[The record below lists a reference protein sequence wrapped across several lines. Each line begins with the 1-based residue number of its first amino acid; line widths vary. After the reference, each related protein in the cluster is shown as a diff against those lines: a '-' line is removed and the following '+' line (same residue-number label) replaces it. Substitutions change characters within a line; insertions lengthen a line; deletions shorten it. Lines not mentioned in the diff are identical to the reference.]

1 MRKQDH
7 IKSLFTALQRAAI
20 TGIVPIIGNSL
31 IAAFLFTAC
40 SSDEWQAD
48 NDRVLLSPQIQ
59 VGESTTRSVISGTAA
74 NPDGNGNLINQVQL
88 YITRDEDDHTVYP
101 GLSESKGLATF
112 TLGASNDW
120 TSDPKVSLSSDMA
133 RIFAFYPPIAAGS
146 VDANFIASTA
156 DEKHKI
162 KVSIPADQ
170 TFDGTTAWGC
180 STTDYLYGSSSS
192 TKGDAQPITANN
204 GKEDA
209 TGTKPFSPEISMQH
223 ALSLLVFYLES
234 KSGRDVDNTYDYV
247 KEIRLSTTDA
257 TNKFRISETAN
268 NDQCTMLINDGT
280 LALTT
285 SSSLKFTATTVATGG
300 TATTAQL
307 CGKAGSPAL
316 VAYGLV
322 APLTAAP
329 SDLTLTV
336 VLDKKDETTQNKREL
351 SLTFSAPTS
360 TPKLWK
366 KGNRYKYN
374 LTLTDRD
381 IAIKSTS
388 ITEWPDGWSGSG
400 DNKGDDS
407 LKPDGFKSVRVE

>member
-1 MRKQDH
+1 MRKQDN

-20 TGIVPIIGNSL
+20 TSIVPIIGNSL

-192 TKGDAQPITANN
+192 TKGDAKPITANN
-204 GKEDA
+204 GNGDA
-209 TGTKPFSPEISMQH
+209 TGPKPFSPEISMQH

-257 TNKFRISETAN
+257 TNKFRISGSA

-285 SSSLKFTATTVATGG
+285 NSSLKFTAKAAASGG

-307 CGKAGSPAL
+307 CGKASSPAL

-329 SDLTLTV
+329 SNLTLTV
-336 VLDKKDETTQNKREL
+336 VLDKKDETTDMKREL
-351 SLTFSAPTS
+351 SLTFGTS
-360 TPKLWK
+360 GNAPKLWK
-366 KGNRYKYN
+366 KGNRYTYN

-388 ITEWPDGWSGSG
+388 ISQWPDGWSGNE
-400 DNKGDDS
+400 DKGDES

>member
-1 MRKQDH
+1 MRKQDN

-40 SSDEWQAD
+40 LSDEWQAD

-112 TLGASNDW
+112 TLRASNDW

-133 RIFAFYPPIAAGS
+133 RIFAFYPPIAAGDVS
-146 VDANFIASTA
+146 TNFIASSS

-162 KVSIPADQ
+162 KVSIPSNQ
-170 TFDGTTAWGC
+170 TFDGATAWGC

-192 TKGDAQPITANN
+192 TKGDAKPITANN
-204 GKEDA
+204 GNGDA
-209 TGTKPFSPEISMQH
+209 TGPKPFSPEISMQH

-257 TNKFRISETAN
+257 TNNFRISGNAD
-268 NDQCTMLINDGT
+268 DQCTMLINDGT

-285 SSSLKFTATTVATGG
+285 SSSLKFTATTTTSGG
-300 TATTAQL
+300 TTAQL
-307 CGKAGSPAL
+307 CGSAGSPAL

-329 SDLTLTV
+329 SNLTLTV
-336 VLDKKDETTQNKREL
+336 VLDKKDETTDMKREL
-351 SLTFSAPTS
+351 SLTFGTS
-360 TPKLWK
+360 GNAPKLWK

-381 IAIKSTS
+381 IAIKSTE
-388 ITEWPDGWSGSG
+388 ITEWSDGWSGSS
-400 DNKGDDS
+400 DEKGDDS

>member
-31 IAAFLFTAC
+31 VAAFLFTAC

-48 NDRVLLSPQIQ
+48 NDRLLLSPQIQ

-88 YITRDEDDHTVYP
+88 YITRNADAHTVYP
-101 GLSESKGLATF
+101 GLSASNGLATF
-112 TLGASNDW
+112 TLGANNDW
-120 TSDPKVSLSSDMA
+120 TSTPEVGLSSDMA
-133 RIFAFYPPIAAGS
+133 RIFAFYPPIKSGDVA
-146 VDANFIASTA
+146 ANFIASSTDA
-156 DEKHKI
+156 NHKR

-192 TKGDAQPITANN
+192 TKREAKPITANN

-209 TGTKPFSPEISMQH
+209 TGVKPFSPQISMQH

-257 TNKFRISETAN
+257 TKTFRISGNAD
-268 NDQCTMLINDGT
+268 DQCTMLINDGT

-285 SSSLKFTATTVATGG
+285 SSLLKFTATTTTTGG
-300 TATTAQL
+300 TTTTAQL

-336 VLDKKDETTQNKREL
+336 VLDKKDETTDMKREL
-351 SLTFSAPTS
+351 SLTFGTS
-360 TPKLWK
+360 GNAPKLWK

-381 IAIKSTS
+381 IAIKSTE
-388 ITEWPDGWSGSG
+388 ITKWTDGWSGSG

-407 LKPDGFKSVRVE
+407 LKPDGF

>member
-162 KVSIPADQ
+162 KVCILADQ
-170 TFDGTTAWGC
+170 TFDGATAWGC

-192 TKGDAQPITANN
+192 TKGDAKPITANN
-204 GKEDA
+204 GNGDA
-209 TGTKPFSPEISMQH
+209 TGPKPFSPEISMQH

-247 KEIRLSTTDA
+247 KEIRLSTTDV
-257 TNKFRISETAN
+257 THKFRISGSA

-285 SSSLKFTATTVATGG
+285 SSLLKFKATTAATGG
-300 TATTAQL
+300 TTTTAQL

-336 VLDKKDETTQNKREL
+336 VLDKKDETTDMKREL
-351 SLTFSAPTS
+351 SLTFGTS
-360 TPKLWK
+360 GNTPKAWK

-381 IAIKSTS
+381 IAIKSTE
-388 ITEWPDGWSGSG
+388 ITEWSDGWSGSG
-400 DNKGDDS
+400 DDKGDGS
-407 LKPDGFKSVRVE
+407 LKPDGFKSLRVE

>member
-1 MRKQDH
+1 MRKQDN

-162 KVSIPADQ
+162 KVSILADQ

-192 TKGDAQPITANN
+192 TKGDAKPITANN
-204 GKEDA
+204 GNGDA
-209 TGTKPFSPEISMQH
+209 TGPKPFSPEISMQH

-247 KEIRLSTTDA
+247 KEIRLSTTDV
-257 TNKFRISETAN
+257 THKFRISGSA

-285 SSSLKFTATTVATGG
+285 SSLLKFKATTAATGG
-300 TATTAQL
+300 TVTTAQL

-322 APLTAAP
+322 APLKAAP

-336 VLDKKDETTQNKREL
+336 VLDKKDETTDMKREL
-351 SLTFSAPTS
+351 SLTFGTS
-360 TPKLWK
+360 GNAPKLWK

-381 IAIKSTS
+381 IAIKSTE
-388 ITEWPDGWSGSG
+388 ITEWSDGWSGSS
-400 DNKGDDS
+400 NYKGDGS
-407 LKPDGFKSVRVE
+407 LKPDGF

>member
-1 MRKQDH
+1 MKQDH

-59 VGESTTRSVISGTAA
+59 VGESTTRSIISGVAS
-74 NPDGNGNLINQVQL
+74 NPDGYQIKEVQL
-88 YITRDEDDHTVYP
+88 YITRNTDAHTVYP
-101 GLSESKGLATF
+101 GLSTSNGLATF
-112 TLGASNDW
+112 TLGDNASW
-120 TSDPKVSLSSDMA
+120 TSNPEVGLSSDMA
-133 RIFAFYPPIAAGS
+133 RIFAFYPPIVSGDVA
-146 VDANFIASTA
+146 ANFIASTA
-156 DEKHKI
+156 DAHHKI

-192 TKGDAQPITANN
+192 NKGEAKPITANN
-204 GKEDA
+204 AKESNGA
-209 TGTKPFSPEISMQH
+209 KPFSPEISMQH

-257 TNKFRISETAN
+257 TNKFRISGTAS

-285 SSSLKFTATTVATGG
+285 SSSLKFTATTAATGG

-307 CGKAGSPAL
+307 CGKAGSLAL

-322 APLTAAP
+322 APLTTAP

-360 TPKLWK
+360 APKLWK

-381 IAIKSTS
+381 IAIKSTE
-388 ITEWPDGWSGSG
+388 ITEWSDGWSGSG
-400 DNKGDDS
+400 DDKGDDS
-407 LKPDGFKSVRVE
+407 LKPDGF

>member
-88 YITRDEDDHTVYP
+88 YITRDKDDHTVYP

-133 RIFAFYPPIAAGS
+133 RIFAFYPPIAAGDVS
-146 VDANFIASTA
+146 TNFIASSS

-162 KVSIPADQ
+162 KVSIPSNQ
-170 TFDGTTAWGC
+170 TFDGATAWGC

-192 TKGDAQPITANN
+192 TKGDTKPITANN
-204 GKEDA
+204 GNGDA
-209 TGTKPFSPEISMQH
+209 TGPKPFSPEISMQH

-257 TNKFRISETAN
+257 THTFRISGSAD
-268 NDQCTMLINDGT
+268 DQCTMFINDGT

-285 SSSLKFTATTVATGG
+285 SSLLKFKATTAATGG

-336 VLDKKDETTQNKREL
+336 VLDKKDETTDMKREL
-351 SLTFSAPTS
+351 SLTFGTS
-360 TPKLWK
+360 GNTPKAWK

-388 ITEWPDGWSGSG
+388 ITEWPDGWSGSSN
-400 DNKGDDS
+400 DKGDGS
-407 LKPDGFKSVRVE
+407 LKPDGF